1 MIEKLN
7 IKQLGFL
14 LWLHK
19 TYGSQVQAT
28 YKTLAK
34 ERGDLS
40 YSSIRLLL
48 IALASKGF
56 IRLENPNTWR
66 QTYYINTTMLKEVL
80 GNE

>member
-1 MIEKLN
+1 MDKLN
-7 IKQLGFL
+7 FKQLGFL

-19 TYGSQVQAT
+19 TYGNQVQAT

-48 IALASKGF
+48 IALANKGF

-66 QTYYINTTMLKEVL
+66 QTYYINVDKLREVL